1 MPKMAC
7 RACRMQMLDSLRYL
21 IVWNP
26 LMLICLHFV
35 LHYIGFDRFS
45 R

>member
-1 MPKMAC
+1 
-7 RACRMQMLDSLRYL
+7 MLDSLRYL